1 MTTLKIFNLKNE
13 LIYKNDNMHDLL
25 HLFGIENA
33 YLDTDNQEVFET
45 ELLSDI
51 FDEENINSS
60 EVYYDLSALDCPTL
74 KDLTRSYLSLYLKE

>member
-13 LIYKNDNMHDLL
+13 LIYKNDNMHELL

-45 ELLSDI
+45 ELLGHI
-51 FDEENINSS
+51 FESENIQSS
-60 EVYYDLSALDCPTL
+60 ESYYELSSDDAHT
-74 KDLTRSYLSLYLKE
+74 KSLYFKE

>member
-13 LIYKNDNMHDLL
+13 LIYKNDNMNDLL
-25 HLFGIENA
+25 HQYGIENA

-60 EVYYDLSALDCPTL
+60 EVYYDLSDLDNHT
-74 KDLTRSYLSLYLKE
+74 KSLYFNE

>member
-13 LIYKNDNMHDLL
+13 LIYKNNNIDELL
-25 HLFGIENA
+25 HQYGIENA

-51 FDEENINSS
+51 FDDENIQSS
-60 EVYYDLSALDCPTL
+60 ESYYELINDDAHT
-74 KDLTRSYLSLYLKE
+74 KSLYFKE

>member
-13 LIYKNDNMHDLL
+13 LIYKNENMNDLL
-25 HLFGIENA
+25 HQYGI
-33 YLDTDNQEVFET
+33 DKDDQELFET
-45 ELLSDI
+45 EILSDI

>member
-13 LIYKNDNMHDLL
+13 LIYKNDNMNDLL
-25 HLFGIENA
+25 LQYGIENA
-33 YLDTDNQEVFET
+33 YLDSDNQEVFET

-60 EVYYDLSALDCPTL
+60 EVYYDLSDLDNHT
-74 KDLTRSYLSLYLKE
+74 KSLYFKE

>member
-13 LIYKNDNMHDLL
+13 LIYKNDNMNDLL
-25 HLFGIENA
+25 HQYGI
-33 YLDTDNQEVFET
+33 DKDDQELFET
-45 ELLSDI
+45 EILSDI

>member
-13 LIYKNDNMHDLL
+13 LIYKNDNMDWRLYSY
-25 HLFGIENA
+25 GIENA
-33 YLDTDNQEVFET
+33 YLDSDNQEVFET

-60 EVYYDLSALDCPTL
+60 EVYYDLSDLDNHT
-74 KDLTRSYLSLYLKE
+74 KSLYFKE